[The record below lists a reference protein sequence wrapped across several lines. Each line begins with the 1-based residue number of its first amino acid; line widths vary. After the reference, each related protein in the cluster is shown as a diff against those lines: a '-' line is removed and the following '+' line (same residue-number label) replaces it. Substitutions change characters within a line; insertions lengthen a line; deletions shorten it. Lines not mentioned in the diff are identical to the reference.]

1 MAVLSSDT
9 KRSPAASKAKLYTP
23 SVLSRVLRPVL
34 SPDANVLFFPSGVNL
49 KIESVPLSKR
59 LPAASKASPPAWV
72 LMESK
77 IVSRQAIVTAT
88 NNFFIPMF
96 KLW

>member
-1 MAVLSSDT
+1 
-9 KRSPAASKAKLYTP
+9 
-23 SVLSRVLRPVL
+23 VL
-34 SPDANVLFFPSGVNL
+34 SPDAKVLFFPSGVNL

-77 IVSRQAIVTAT
+77 IVSMQAIVTAT
-88 NNFFIPMF
+88 NNFFISLV
-96 KLW
+96 KLIRTRLPLLRKPALYLFDPLLSKFYHRNFNLC